1 MKKTAAEAALTRQAI
16 LNAALGVFSAQGY
29 SAATLDEVA
38 RAAGVT
44 RGAVYWH
51 FAGKAQLYQALLQTY
66 GNRSLPMIQQA
77 AQEGGSFLEVCK
89 RILTRLLA
97 SVENDADLRAVTELL
112 LFKTEQR
119 ADLAEVRRER
129 VEAARELTAMIAGI
143 MQQGIASGALRADA
157 DAFDLA
163 RAFLAYQ
170 QGLFYIWLTDPASFS
185 LSARAPVLADLFIAG
200 IKA

>member
-1 MKKTAAEAALTRQAI
+1 MKKTAAEAAQTRQAI
-16 LNAALGVFSAQGY
+16 LDAALKVFSAQGY
-29 SAATLDEVA
+29 SATTLDEVA
-38 RAAGVT
+38 RSAGVT

-51 FAGKAQLYQALLQTY
+51 FAGKAQLYQALLRAY
-66 GNRSLPMIQQA
+66 SNRSLPIIQQA

-97 SVENDADLRAVTELL
+97 SLESDAELRAVTELL
-112 LFKTEQR
+112 LFKTAQSSE
-119 ADLAEVRRER
+119 LTEVRRER
-129 VEAARELTAMIAGI
+129 VESARELTAMMASI

-157 DAFDLA
+157 DPFDLA

-170 QGLFYIWLTDPASFS
+170 EGLFYVWLADPAGFS
-185 LSARAPVLADLFIAG
+185 LSERASALADLFITG